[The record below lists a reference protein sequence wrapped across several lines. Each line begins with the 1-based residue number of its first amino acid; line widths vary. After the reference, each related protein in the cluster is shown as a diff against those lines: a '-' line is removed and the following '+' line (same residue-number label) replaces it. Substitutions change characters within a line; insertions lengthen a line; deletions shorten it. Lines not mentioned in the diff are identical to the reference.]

1 MENEQRYR
9 ELLGSLS
16 SLRTTCPAEG
26 LDIEIRDCSDRIP
39 GKLDPRTALVL
50 GLTREEF
57 EKNFTRYDRELW
69 PNGIHIL
76 GPQNTEGRTSLEI
89 YRNVFGW
96 KSNDLSQGVGS
107 SFFCIPSEK
116 GPVTLYR
123 YEPDRRQKPSPC
135 LLFFHGG
142 GFFAGDIAT
151 VENQCKLIAERA
163 DAVVFSVDYPLAP
176 ESPFPAGFNCCYAA
190 VEYVHDNADALG
202 IDGAKIGVG
211 GDSAGG
217 NLAAAC
223 ALRNR
228 DEGRWPLAYQALIY
242 PTLSRAE
249 KPGDPYWYWEADK
262 YDNPQGDSVIAF
274 QSSYI
279 GKQNSELNDWYVPAD
294 TNKYIPYLSPIAG
307 SAEGLPKTLVITAEY
322 DFLRIECEEYSR
334 MLKKARVPNRHI
346 RYGGITHGTF
356 DRLGYAPQVED
367 MVNEIAKDLRAL

>member
-1 MENEQRYR
+1 MNNEQRYQ
-9 ELLGSLS
+9 ELLGSLMFS
-16 SLRTTCPAEG
+16 RKICSVAG
-26 LDIEIRDCSDRIP
+26 VDIEIRDCFDRIP

-57 EKNFTRYDRELW
+57 EKKFNLYDEELW

-76 GPQNTEGRTSLEI
+76 GPQNTEGRTRLEI
-89 YRNVFGW
+89 YRISFGW
-96 KSNDLSQGVGS
+96 KSNDLSHGVSS
-107 SFFCIPSEK
+107 SFFCIPSKK
-116 GPVTLYR
+116 GPVTIYR
-123 YEPDRRQKPSPC
+123 YEPTRRQQPSPC
-135 LLFFHGG
+135 LIFFHGG
-142 GFFAGDIAT
+142 GFFAGNIAT

-163 DAVVFSVDYPLAP
+163 GALVLSVDYPLAP

-190 VEYVHDNADALG
+190 VEYAHDNADSLG
-202 IDGAKIGVG
+202 IDGAKIGVS

-249 KPGDPYWYWEADK
+249 KTGDPYRYWKADK
-262 YDNPQGDSVIAF
+262 YDNPQNDPVIAF

-279 GKQNSELNDWYVPAD
+279 GGQNSELNGWYVPID
-294 TNKYIPYLSPIAG
+294 TNKYIPYLSPIAA
-307 SAEGLPKTLVITAEY
+307 SAEGLPKTLIITAEY
-322 DFLRIECEEYSR
+322 DFLRIECEEYSG
-334 MLKKARVPNRHI
+334 MLKKAHIPNRHI

-367 MVNEIAKDLRAL
+367 MVNEIAKDLRSL